1 MKKIVLSMF
10 MLLALTATA
19 KDKTSD
25 AKYLAGAVPEENG
38 TIVFRKGFSVAGKSD
53 QEVTKVMQD
62 FVNQLVDKSIT
73 APGNYA
79 RIMESSDNS
88 VVARVCEWLVFKQK
102 PFVSDKARMRYL
114 IQVNTK
120 DSRVDMSVTQIS
132 YYYEE
137 DQEGMNGEII
147 KAEEWISDKEA
158 LNKAKTKLYPKSG
171 KFRRKTVDRMENL
184 FEAAMDAFDEPEPE
198 VVVPVKK
205 VRKNIVED

>member
-1 MKKIVLSMF
+1 MKKIVFSLFMF
-10 MLLALTATA
+10 LALSATA

-38 TIVFRKGFSVAGKSD
+38 TVVFRKSFSVAGKSE
-53 QEVTKVMQD
+53 QEVASVIQA
-62 FVNQLVDKSIT
+62 FVTQLVDKSIT

-79 RIMESSDNS
+79 RIMESNDNS
-88 VVARVCEWLVFKQK
+88 IVARVCEWLVFKQK
-102 PFVSDKARMRYL
+102 PLVSDKARMRYQ
-114 IQVNTK
+114 IQANTK
-120 DSRVDMSVTQIS
+120 GNRVEMAVSLIS

-137 DQEGMNGEII
+137 DQEGLNGCIY

-184 FEAAMDAFDEPEPE
+184 FEAAMDAFDEPEP
-198 VVVPVKK
+198 VVPVKK
-205 VRKNIVED
+205 VRKNIVEE